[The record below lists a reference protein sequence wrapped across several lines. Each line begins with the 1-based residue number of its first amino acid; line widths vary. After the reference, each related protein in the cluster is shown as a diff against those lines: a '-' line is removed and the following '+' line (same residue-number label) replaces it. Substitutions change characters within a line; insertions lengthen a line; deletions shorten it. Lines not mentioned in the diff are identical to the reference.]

1 MNRRK
6 RSNVASYSGVYTEI
20 RKIFG
25 GLEEAKRKG
34 LSPKH
39 NNILKLTVFCIPNI
53 IPPVSK
59 KLRRIIKKVTHSMR
73 LRFLT
78 LNG

>member
-1 MNRRK
+1 MK
-6 RSNVASYSGVYTEI
+6 HSNVATYSGVYTEI

-39 NNILKLTVFCIPNI
+39 NNILKLTVFCITDI
-53 IPPVSK
+53 ISPVFK
-59 KLRRIIKKVTHSMR
+59 CI
-73 LRFLT
+73 
-78 LNG
+78 